1 MGIFAYL
8 NGKNW
13 QSQNTAERNIYVPVG
28 NSSPIPSFKYG
39 LIVGQVKNLTNY
51 VHEPTVPFNLS
62 YRRPSYLIAGSV
74 PSSTNTQLQGAVP
87 LNG

>member
-8 NGKNW
+8 NGKNY
-13 QSQNTAERNIYVPVG
+13 QCQNTAERAIYVPVG
-28 NSSPIPSFKYG
+28 NPSPIPSFKYG

-51 VHEPTVPFNLS
+51 VHEPTVPFS
-62 YRRPSYLIAGSV
+62 QVYRRPSYLISAGV
-74 PSSTNTQLQGAVP
+74 PSSYNPQNQGAVP